1 MSCNH
6 SYKSKTKEK
15 QIFFLLILL
24 FFNINFTIAQNSQ
37 LSFSTGASVNVNDFQ
52 WSIAG
57 NTQGQSP
64 NILSELIFKKVT
76 SLGIYLEGTY
86 RPFKFF
92 EINSFYQKNG
102 VISGNGFDADYNG
115 DNRTNPTYN
124 EPFLSN
130 KGELEIF
137 RLGVNLFFVHK
148 GNFHLGTGVFYAS
161 TIQNLYILNSD
172 FENLKSTYK
181 VKCRGP
187 RFSLNGNY
195 EINKKLSIRGS
206 LSYCF
211 IKYNAEAN
219 WNLID
224 EFMHPLSFDQHSK
237 GRNTDGEIGFS
248 YKINSLFAL
257 TINGVIANAK
267 SFKGID
273 KSYLKTNTQIL
284 TQFNGSNST
293 FYAFRIGTNIVFFNH
308 CSIPSQKI

>member
-1 MSCNH
+1 MPCNH
-6 SYKSKTKEK
+6 SYKSKTKKK

-24 FFNINFTIAQNSQ
+24 FFNINFTIAQNSR

-57 NTQGQSP
+57 NTQGQFP

-76 SLGIYLEGTY
+76 SIGLYLEGAY
-86 RPFKFF
+86 QPFKFL

-124 EPFLSN
+124 ESFSSN

-148 GNFHLGTGVFYAS
+148 RKFHLGTGFFYAS

-172 FENLKSTYK
+172 FENLKSSYK
-181 VKCRGP
+181 ARCRGP
-187 RFSLNGNY
+187 KFSLNGNY

-237 GRNTDGEIGFS
+237 GRNTDGEIGSS
-248 YKINSLFAL
+248 YKINSVFTL
-257 TINGVIANAK
+257 TINGVMANAK

-273 KSYLKTNTQIL
+273 KSFLKNNTQLL

-293 FYAFRIGTNIVFFNH
+293 YYGLKIGTEISF
-308 CSIPSQKI
+308 

>member
-1 MSCNH
+1 MSFN
-6 SYKSKTKEK
+6 YKVKTKQK
-15 QIFFLLILL
+15 RLVFLLIIL
-24 FFNINFTIAQNSQ
+24 FCNINFTIAQNNR
-37 LSFSTGASVNVNDFQ
+37 LSFSTGASVNINNFQ

-57 NTQGQSP
+57 NIHGQSP
-64 NILSELIFKKVT
+64 NILSELIFKKVK
-76 SLGIYLEGTY
+76 SLGIYLDGTF
-86 RPFKFF
+86 RPLNFL
-92 EINSFYQKNG
+92 EITGFYQENS
-102 VISGNGFDADYNG
+102 VISGNGSDADYNG
-115 DNRTNPTYN
+115 DNRTNTTYN
-124 EPFLSN
+124 EPFSSN

-137 RLGVNLFFVHK
+137 RFGVNLFFVHK

-161 TIQNLYILNSD
+161 TIQTLYILNSD

-273 KSYLKTNTQIL
+273 KSYLKNNTQLL

-293 FYAFRIGTNIVFFNH
+293 YYVLRIGTKFFFK
-308 CSIPSQKI
+308 SY